1 MMDNLTVAD
10 IVQLALDN
18 ESKMPLLL
26 YHSTAVSLK
35 EIIKLQ
41 FPHFSLSHINRLINQ
56 NAVKVGGK
64 PVDDE
69 SIVIISEDVV
79 IQLGKRNYFRLK
91 IS

>member
-1 MMDNLTVAD
+1 MDNLTVAD
-10 IVQLALDN
+10 IVQFALDN
-18 ESKMPLLL
+18 ETKMPLLL
-26 YHSTAVSLK
+26 YNSTAVSLK

-41 FPHFSLSHINRLINQ
+41 FPQFSRSHINRLIQQ

-79 IQLGKRNYFRLK
+79 IQIGKRDYFRLK

>member
-10 IVQLALDN
+10 VVQLALDN
-18 ESKMPLLL
+18 EAKMPLLL
-26 YHSTAVSLK
+26 YNLTAFPLK

-41 FPHFSLSHINRLINQ
+41 FPQFSLSHINRLINQ

-64 PVDDE
+64 SVDDE

-79 IQLGKRNYFRLK
+79 IQVGKRNYFRLK

>member
-1 MMDNLTVAD
+1 MIDNLTVVD
-10 IVQLALDN
+10 IVQFALDN
-18 ESKMPLLL
+18 EAKMPLLL
-26 YHSTAVSLK
+26 YNLTAFPLK

-41 FPHFSLSHINRLINQ
+41 FPQFSLSHINRLINQ
-56 NAVKVGGK
+56 NAVKIGGK

-79 IQLGKRNYFRLK
+79 IQIGKRDYFILK

>member
-10 IVQLALDN
+10 VVQLALDN
-18 ESKMPLLL
+18 EAKMPLLL
-26 YHSTAVSLK
+26 YNLTAFPLK

-41 FPHFSLSHINRLINQ
+41 FPQFSLSHINRLINQ
-56 NAVKVGGK
+56 NAVKIGGK

-79 IQLGKRNYFRLK
+79 IQIGKRDYFRLK

>member
-1 MMDNLTVAD
+1 MIDNLTVVD
-10 IVQLALDN
+10 IVQFALDN
-18 ESKMPLLL
+18 EAKMPLLL
-26 YHSTAVSLK
+26 YNSTAVSLK

-56 NAVKVGGK
+56 NAVKIGGK

-79 IQLGKRNYFRLK
+79 IQIGKRDYFRLK

>member
-10 IVQLALDN
+10 IVQFALDN

-26 YHSTAVSLK
+26 HNATAVSLK
-35 EIIKLQ
+35 EIIKHQ
-41 FPHFSLSHINRLINQ
+41 FPQFSLSHINRLIQQ

-64 PVDDE
+64 PIDDE

-79 IQLGKRNYFRLK
+79 IQVGKRNYFRLK

>member
-1 MMDNLTVAD
+1 MDNLTVAD
-10 IVQLALDN
+10 IVQFALDN

-26 YHSTAVSLK
+26 YNSTAVSLK

-41 FPHFSLSHINRLINQ
+41 FPQFSLSHINRLINQ

-64 PVDDE
+64 LIDDE
-69 SIVIISEDVV
+69 SIVIIGEDVV
-79 IQLGKRNYFRLK
+79 IQIGKRNYFRLK